1 MSPRPVLSIFLT
13 PVVQRVIPFV
23 VIALLLEEVIPI
35 IAIYAPSLLPSTC
48 ILPSQQERIQQK
60 KSKKAFAFAVNY
72 SLLFSQL
79 KSMESPENYLPINT
93 IRILNAPLAIS
104 GSAFSIFI
112 IFAFLIFAFLIF
124 AFLPGFS
131 VCPLLVST
139 HYGYTEF
146 DAA

>member
-1 MSPRPVLSIFLT
+1 
-13 PVVQRVIPFV
+13 VIPFV

-60 KSKKAFAFAVNY
+60 KSQKAFAFAVNY

-104 GSAFSIFI
+104 GSAFNIHN
-112 IFAFLIFAFLIF
+112 FAFLIF

-131 VCPLLVST
+131 VCPPWFRHTTDIPNST
-139 HYGYTEF
+139 PPRF
-146 DAA
+146 SR

>member
-1 MSPRPVLSIFLT
+1 MSPRPVLSICLT

-60 KSKKAFAFAVNY
+60 KSQKAFAFAVNY

-112 IFAFLIFAFLIF
+112 ILRFSSLHFYQASLFAHLWFRHTTDI
-124 AFLPGFS
+124 PNSTPPRFS
-131 VCPLLVST
+131 R
-139 HYGYTEF
+139 
-146 DAA
+146 